1 MKNYKKLLL
10 FMLIALAAA
19 ALLSPWILALWTSVF
34 AARGR
39 HGVRF
44 EQIFAGVFIAAAGAL
59 VLATSSLRRLDFLS
73 EAGLGPRGRANILR
87 GFLLAVGSMAALGAV
102 MWLSGSL
109 DPRISDPLHA
119 LLRASVKALLT
130 ALLVGFFE
138 ELFFRGMLFRGLL
151 EEARPATAYI
161 AANLFYAASHF
172 IKPPED
178 FAPGGLDPSAGVRFL
193 VENLQPFLNPPAIFP
208 GLVGLFL
215 IGLVLS
221 YVLVRTRSLYLSIG
235 LHAGWVFG
243 IKTLPLYGDFNRADL
258 GWVFGSKPKI
268 VSGVV
273 TWIGILFVGAAV
285 HLMTRKNKS

>member
-10 FMLIALAAA
+10 FVLIALAAA
-19 ALLSPWILALWTSVF
+19 AFLSPWVFALWTSVF

-44 EQIFAGVFIAAAGAL
+44 EQIFAGVFIAIGS
-59 VLATSSLRRLDFLS
+59 VLILTAPSLLRLDFLRD
-73 EAGLGPRGRANILR
+73 AGLGARGRGNILF
-87 GFLLAVGSMAALGAV
+87 GFLLAVASMAALGVV

-109 DPRISDPLHA
+109 DPQVNDPLPA
-119 LLRASVKALLT
+119 LLRASGKALFT

-138 ELFFRGMLFRGLL
+138 ELFFRGALFKGLL
-151 EEARPATAYI
+151 EDAGRAPAFF

-178 FAPGGLDPSAGVRFL
+178 FAPGGLDPWAGVRFL
-193 VENLQPFLNPPAIFP
+193 VGNLQPFLNPPAILP

-221 YVLVRTRSLYLSIG
+221 YALLRTRSLYLSIG

-243 IKTLPLYGDFNRADL
+243 IKTLSLYGDFNRADL
-258 GWVFGSKPKI
+258 GWAFGAKPKI

-273 TWIGILFVGAAV
+273 TWIGILLVGAAV
-285 HLMTRKNKS
+285 HFMTRKNKS